1 MSFPAH
7 FPNGCP
13 PDTVEDAQGEVFRFV
28 RRNDPPVAANFV
40 SNVAGSKWYDP
51 AKECQACGLS
61 VLRTEQD
68 VREARRV
75 SPWAKKQK
83 VAKARLSPDWGKLAP
98 TESTL
103 IPNHHTWWVSE
114 GKQPER
120 IFVVVA
126 IK

>member
-13 PDTVEDAQGEVFRFV
+13 PDTVEDAHGEVFRFV

-83 VAKARLSPDWGKLAP
+83 VATVGAADLTTTNGHYVWFDFAILGEYDGTP
-98 TESTL
+98 TPSFFPFDGGIAE
-103 IPNHHTWWVSE
+103 
-114 GKQPER
+114 
-120 IFVVVA
+120 
-126 IK
+126 